1 MSDAQPSRAER
12 YCVDL
17 VLMPVVLKTS
27 PTPVKFGLGTGTPCA
42 RTQCARVSIAT
53 TSAWVYLL
61 DIGPVGSPENVDA
74 ATVLV
79 AVTAVVTAVF
89 ELFDVTAV
97 GADDVAV
104 ESALVVGCAALV
116 DAELVVVVAVVSDE
130 PPHALSATPVAMTV
144 SASAA
149 ARVV

>member
-1 MSDAQPSRAER
+1 
-12 YCVDL
+12 
-17 VLMPVVLKTS
+17 
-27 PTPVKFGLGTGTPCA
+27 
-42 RTQCARVSIAT
+42 
-53 TSAWVYLL
+53 VYLL